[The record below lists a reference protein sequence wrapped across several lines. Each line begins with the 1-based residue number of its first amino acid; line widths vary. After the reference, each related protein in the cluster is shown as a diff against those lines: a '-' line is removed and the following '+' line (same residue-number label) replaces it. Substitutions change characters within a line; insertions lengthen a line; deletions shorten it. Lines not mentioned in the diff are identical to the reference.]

1 MNHNHNHNHNI
12 NKNIVCNNCG
22 KYGHTQKQCN
32 EPITSLGI
40 ICIKLSDN
48 QIKKYVNELIDENNE
63 ELKKPLYELI
73 YKITI
78 LNKKNNDQIKKYIG
92 DIIYKFSYENKT
104 NYKQIKKCIH
114 ELIKD
119 KKTDKQQK
127 KIIDELSNLI
137 TIDNKKKYIEDFIE
151 NVLISN
157 NLTEDEINDLI
168 NNFEEI
174 NNKKI
179 NINELVNKINF
190 FNKKDNDQ
198 INRWIDDLVHDEEF
212 DINQN
217 IIIDLLDDTPNN
229 INENINDIEYLV
241 IRRKHSL
248 GYIEFIRG
256 RYDINN
262 ILTINNLIH
271 QITPD
276 ELLCIKTKDFKDLWE
291 EVWKKTSYNK
301 LYLKEMEESM
311 EKFNNLKESGYF
323 DTDLVNDFLEPEWG
337 FPKGRRNPNEKNLK
351 CALREFWEETG
362 IVKSK
367 LIVLN
372 KLFPLQEIFHG
383 TNGVL
388 YKHVYYIAIYNSDDE
403 IGINHIHEDQLTE
416 IGDIKW
422 KNLNECLNLFRPYHE
437 QKKNVLY
444 SLHTFLHSK

>member
-1 MNHNHNHNHNI
+1 MNHNYHYHNI

-32 EPITSLGI
+32 DPITSLGV
-40 ICIKLSDN
+40 ICIKLSN
-48 QIKKYVNELIDENNE
+48 KEIKNCINEFIIKINKE
-63 ELKKPLYELI
+63 ELRKDIIELVD
-73 YKITI
+73 KVTT
-78 LNKKNNDQIKKYIG
+78 LNKKNNDEIRKLLH
-92 DIIYKFSYENKT
+92 DIINIFTHNNKK
-104 NYKQIKKCIH
+104 NYKQIKKYIIEISNTEISEKHIKKYIDELDRLIIINNCKKYID

-119 KKTDKQQK
+119 IL
-127 KIIDELSNLI
+127 II
-137 TIDNKKKYIEDFIE
+137 NKKNTIEIDQ
-151 NVLISN
+151 
-157 NLTEDEINDLI
+157 LI
-168 NNFEEI
+168 NNFE
-174 NNKKI
+174 NN
-179 NINELVNKINF
+179 NINELINMVCKI
-190 FNKKDNDQ
+190 NKKDNNQ
-198 INRWIDDLVHDEEF
+198 INKWIDELVHDEEF

-217 IIIDLLDDTPNN
+217 IIIDLVNNTPELPTHTLNN
-229 INENINDIEYLV
+229 LEYLV

-262 ILTINNLIH
+262 IETINNLIH

-276 ELLCIKTKDFKDLWE
+276 ELTCIKTMEFKDIWE

-301 LYLKEMEESM
+301 LYLKEMEDSM
-311 EKFNNLKESGYF
+311 EKFNNLKATGYF
-323 DTDLVNDFLEPEWG
+323 DKELVNDFNEPEWG

-372 KLFPLQEIFHG
+372 KLFPIQEVFFG
-383 TNGVL
+383 TNNVM

-403 IGINHIHEDQLTE
+403 IGINHLHEDQLTE

-437 QKKNVLY
+437 EKKNVLY
-444 SLHTFLHSK
+444 SLHTFLESK